1 MTSEVLDG
9 VKILQINWLYS
20 FKMAKDIIEKSIQL
34 FNLLYMTCLSNN
46 KVISFFHQQPLRE
59 IWWILRASVWEH
71 QNIDTLMANHERR
84 VSLAVSEP
92 ISSRQELE
100 LLNLMLGST
109 APQTCNHEHVT
120 TSLGLSF
127 LLSK

>member
-59 IWWILRASVWEH
+59 I
-71 QNIDTLMANHERR
+71 
-84 VSLAVSEP
+84 
-92 ISSRQELE
+92 
-100 LLNLMLGST
+100 
-109 APQTCNHEHVT
+109 
-120 TSLGLSF
+120 
-127 LLSK
+127 